1 LTSVKASLGD
11 RLTMFHPSTDRIFP
25 DHDAAALEYHDSKA
39 DSMNLEATTLP
50 VHRRIPGNMAIWVG
64 ILSEMTE
71 FALMFIVYF
80 IAKVHH
86 PAVFAEGPIRLNTTA
101 GVLNTLVLLSSS
113 YFVVKAMMA
122 IRKGM
127 IQSSLRWL
135 WMAVAAGGIYLV
147 IKFIEYQ
154 WNAQQ
159 GYATDTDIFF
169 TVYYYTTFN
178 HLLHVGWGSGAILWA
193 IMGIKMGG
201 ITPQNHQGLEAVAVY
216 WHMIDLAWIVIFP
229 LLYVLR

>member
-1 LTSVKASLGD
+1 
-11 RLTMFHPSTDRIFP
+11 
-25 DHDAAALEYHDSKA
+25 
-39 DSMNLEATTLP
+39 
-50 VHRRIPGNMAIWVG
+50 MAIWVG

-80 IAKVHH
+80 IAKVHN
-86 PAVFAEGPIRLNTTA
+86 PEFFADGPLRLNTTA

-113 YFVVKAMMA
+113 YFVIKAIKS
-122 IRKGM
+122 IRIG
-127 IQSSLRWL
+127 QVVQCQRWL
-135 WMAVAAGGIYLV
+135 WLAVAMGMLYLI
-147 IKFIEYQ
+147 IKFYEYH
-154 WNAQQ
+154 WNSER
-159 GYATDTDIFF
+159 GLATDTDIFF

-193 IMGIKMGG
+193 IMGIRMGG
-201 ITPQNHQGLEAVAVY
+201 ITQLNHSGLEAVAVY

>member
-1 LTSVKASLGD
+1 MT
-11 RLTMFHPSTDRIFP
+11 
-25 DHDAAALEYHDSKA
+25 LETA
-39 DSMNLEATTLP
+39 ELP
-50 VHRRIPGNMAIWVG
+50 IENRIPGNMAIWVG

-80 IAKVHH
+80 IAKVHN
-86 PAVFAEGPIRLNTTA
+86 PTFFADGPLRLNTTA
-101 GVLNTLVLLSSS
+101 GVLNTLILLSSS

-122 IRKGM
+122 IRKGLTD
-127 IQSSLRWL
+127 ICLRWL
-135 WMAVAAGGIYLV
+135 WLAVAAGSAYLI
-147 IKFIEYQ
+147 IKFFEYQ
-154 WNAQQ
+154 WNTSQ
-159 GYATDTDIFF
+159 GLATDTDIFF

-193 IMGIKMGG
+193 IMGIRMGG
-201 ITPQNHQGLEAVAVY
+201 ITQQNHQGLEAVAVY

>member
-1 LTSVKASLGD
+1 
-11 RLTMFHPSTDRIFP
+11 MP
-25 DHDAAALEYHDSKA
+25 DPIAPTAQAVIPAKHH
-39 DSMNLEATTLP
+39 
-50 VHRRIPGNMAIWVG
+50 IPGNMAIWVG

-80 IAKVHH
+80 LAKVHN
-86 PAVFAEGPIRLNTTA
+86 PEFFAAGPLQLNTTA

-113 YFVVKAMMA
+113 YFVIKAIKS
-122 IRKGM
+122 IRIGQVDM
-127 IQSSLRWL
+127 CQRWL
-135 WMAVAAGGIYLV
+135 WSAVAMGVLYLI
-147 IKFIEYQ
+147 IKFYEYH
-154 WNAQQ
+154 WNSER
-159 GYATDTDIFF
+159 GLATDTDIFF

-193 IMGIKMGG
+193 IMGIRMGG
-201 ITPQNHQGLEAVAVY
+201 ITQHNHSGLEAVAVY

>member
-1 LTSVKASLGD
+1 MPNSV
-11 RLTMFHPSTDRIFP
+11 
-25 DHDAAALEYHDSKA
+25 
-39 DSMNLEATTLP
+39 ATPIQAVLP
-50 VHRRIPGNMAIWVG
+50 TKNHVPGNMAIWVG

-80 IAKVHH
+80 IAKVHN
-86 PAVFAEGPIRLNTTA
+86 PEFFADGPLRLNTTA

-113 YFVVKAMMA
+113 YFVIKAIKS
-122 IRKGM
+122 IRIGR
-127 IQSSLRWL
+127 IDQCQRWL
-135 WMAVAAGGIYLV
+135 WSAVAMGMLYLI
-147 IKFIEYQ
+147 IKFYEYQ
-154 WNAQQ
+154 WNSDR
-159 GYATDTDIFF
+159 GLATDTDIFF

-193 IMGIKMGG
+193 IMGIRMGG
-201 ITPQNHQGLEAVAVY
+201 ITQQNHSGLEAVAVY

>member
-1 LTSVKASLGD
+1 
-11 RLTMFHPSTDRIFP
+11 
-25 DHDAAALEYHDSKA
+25 
-39 DSMNLEATTLP
+39 
-50 VHRRIPGNMAIWVG
+50 MAIWVG

-80 IAKVHH
+80 LAKVHN
-86 PAVFAEGPIRLNTTA
+86 PEFFAAGPLQLNTTA

-113 YFVVKAMMA
+113 YFVIKAIKS
-122 IRKGM
+122 IRIGQVDM
-127 IQSSLRWL
+127 CQRWL
-135 WMAVAAGGIYLV
+135 WSAVAMGVLYLI
-147 IKFIEYQ
+147 IKFYEYH
-154 WNAQQ
+154 WNSER
-159 GYATDTDIFF
+159 GLATDTDIFF

-193 IMGIKMGG
+193 IMGIRMGG
-201 ITPQNHQGLEAVAVY
+201 ITQHNHSGLEAVAVY